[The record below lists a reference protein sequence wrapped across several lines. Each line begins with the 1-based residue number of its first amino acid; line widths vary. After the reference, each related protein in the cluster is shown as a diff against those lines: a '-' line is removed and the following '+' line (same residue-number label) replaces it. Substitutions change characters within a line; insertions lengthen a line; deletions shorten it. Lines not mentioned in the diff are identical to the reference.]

1 VLVFIASSI
10 IHMVLG
16 YHQSDFG
23 KVAKEDD
30 VMDAMRAAGMKPGD
44 YLIPCGEGTQSM
56 KDPVFLEK
64 WAKGPSAFVTVM
76 PSGPPTM
83 GMQLVQ
89 WFVYCLLVALVAGYV
104 AGRALGPGA
113 EYLSVFRLSGT
124 VAFAGFSLALIQSSI
139 WYHRQWSA
147 TLKSMFDGLVYALLT
162 AGCFGWLWPV

>member
-1 VLVFIASSI
+1 MVPIMSLWMPIVLAAVLVFIASSI

-89 WFVYCLLVALVAGYV
+89 WFVYCLLVSTVTEIDGWERRGDQAMRWSGGVVHQVA
-104 AGRALGPGA
+104 
-113 EYLSVFRLSGT
+113 
-124 VAFAGFSLALIQSSI
+124 
-139 WYHRQWSA
+139 
-147 TLKSMFDGLVYALLT
+147 
-162 AGCFGWLWPV
+162 